1 MEKLVELAEERKFRL
16 LKEIL
21 SMMNEVDTAA
31 FLQELSKEQMVL
43 VFRTLPKELAAEV
56 FANLEP
62 DEQEHIINQIT
73 DKELSNII
81 EELYVDDAVDL
92 LEELPAALVKR
103 VLKNASPDTRD
114 LINQF
119 LNYPENSAG
128 SIMTAM
134 GWTRRRFIPA
144 T

>member
-1 MEKLVELAEERKFRL
+1 MQKVLNMEKLVELAEERKFRF

-21 SMMNEVDTAA
+21 SMMNEADTAA

-103 VLKNASPDTRD
+103 VLKNASPDTR
-114 LINQF
+114 I
-119 LNYPENSAG
+119 
-128 SIMTAM
+128 
-134 GWTRRRFIPA
+134 
-144 T
+144 